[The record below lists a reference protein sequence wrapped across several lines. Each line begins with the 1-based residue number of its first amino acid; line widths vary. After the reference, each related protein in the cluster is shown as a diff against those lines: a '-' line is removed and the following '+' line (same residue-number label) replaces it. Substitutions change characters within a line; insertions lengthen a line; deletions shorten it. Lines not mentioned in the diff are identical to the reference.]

1 MNRIQGINSIK
12 LCSLAGR
19 YDNLIP
25 TRFLASIDC
34 LKIPAQSLLSSL
46 FLYPLPLLQQL
57 AKLSIGRLG
66 SGSGVYSAENSPPSP
81 PPPHHQSWRLV
92 QPAKISQIH
101 ASMCILKSG
110 GGVSFLTWQG
120 LTLYMTY
127 SISEKNY
134 YLVF

>member
-1 MNRIQGINSIK
+1 MNRFQGINSAS

-19 YDNLIP
+19 HDNPIT
-25 TRFLASIDC
+25 TRFLAPIDC
-34 LKIPAQSLLSSL
+34 SEISAQSLLSSL

-101 ASMCILKSG
+101 ASMCILKGG
-110 GGVSFLTWQG
+110 GGVGFFNIIHDLSQIKKIMFSF
-120 LTLYMTY
+120 
-127 SISEKNY
+127 
-134 YLVF
+134 